1 MCGRAAQARRS
12 SDFRLPKR
20 GAVMSTPEE
29 IWTTRLHAAV
39 DEHPGARAFDVS
51 SYVVAARS
59 RARRNRGLVAG
70 GVALAVA
77 AVLAAGSMVNSQRSA
92 DLPQPADQPGL
103 TAPLVAPESLL
114 DVREFG
120 FHVEPVPD
128 VVQMGS
134 WAIERDRQSTHIE
147 VVGDDGVGTYWD
159 VAVYYQGESPAL
171 TATGTTEAVTVNGAV
186 GTYVEES
193 RPNDW
198 EAHLAWEYAP
208 NSWAVV
214 FARGEP
220 TPPSD
225 LRSNMLTVAEAVR
238 AGGEPVRIPVRLGT
252 MPASLPSVTT
262 ADGVY
267 VTYNQRGGGWS
278 YWLSLNDDISLWATP
293 QTGTDCDGY
302 DDGSRYTANFTY
314 RGHSGC
320 LVDGERIGL
329 RLGTANVFMDYGAAD
344 SGAKP
349 STNDMKQVLAD
360 LTVGSADRATWFD
373 LGTALGG

>member
-1 MCGRAAQARRS
+1 
-12 SDFRLPKR
+12 
-20 GAVMSTPEE
+20 MSTREE

-39 DEHPGARAFDVS
+39 DDHPDALAFDVP
-51 SYVVAARS
+51 SYVVAGRK
-59 RARRNRGLVAG
+59 RARRNRGLLAG

-77 AVLAAGSMVNSQRSA
+77 SVVAAGSMVTGQRSA
-92 DLPQPADQPGL
+92 DRPQPAERPGL
-103 TAPLVAPESLL
+103 TTPLVAPASLL

-120 FHVEPVPD
+120 FHIDPLSD
-128 VVQMGS
+128 VVQMDS

-147 VVGDDGVGTYWD
+147 VFGDDGVGTYWD

-208 NSWAVV
+208 DSWAVV

-220 TPPSD
+220 APPSD

-252 MPASLPSVTT
+252 MPASLPPVTT
-262 ADGVY
+262 AHGVN
-267 VTYNQRGGGWS
+267 VTYDQEGGGWS
-278 YWLSLNDDISLWATP
+278 YWLSFNDDISLWATP
-293 QTGTDCDGY
+293 RTGTDCDGH
-302 DDGSRYTANFTY
+302 DDGSPYTANFTY

-329 RLGTANVFMDYGAAD
+329 RRGSANVFMDYGAAD
-344 SGAKP
+344 PGAKP
-349 STNDMKQVLAD
+349 STSDMKHVLAD
-360 LTVGSADRATWFD
+360 LTVASEDPATWFD
-373 LGTALGG
+373 LATALGG